1 MAGSSRI
8 DQVVKRKAR
17 ESGLSK
23 LEKSMGT
30 LQIRMF
36 VFTNANR
43 GKVVL
48 VHRERDITIEKAT
61 EFVAEFVAKNKKVD
75 WELSW
80 QADPI
85 HLTK

>member
-1 MAGSSRI
+1 
-8 DQVVKRKAR
+8 
-17 ESGLSK
+17 
-23 LEKSMGT
+23 MGT

-36 VFTNANR
+36 VFTSEKR
-43 GKVVL
+43 GKCVL
-48 VHRERDITIEKAT
+48 VHRERDITIEKAA

-85 HLTK
+85 HLPV

>member
-1 MAGSSRI
+1 MHHEI
-8 DQVVKRKAR
+8 
-17 ESGLSK
+17 
-23 LEKSMGT
+23 GT

-36 VFTNANR
+36 VFTSEKI
-43 GKVVL
+43 GKYVL
-48 VHRERDITIEKAT
+48 VHRINNLTLEKTT
-61 EFVAEFVAKNKKVD
+61 EFITEFITKNKKVD